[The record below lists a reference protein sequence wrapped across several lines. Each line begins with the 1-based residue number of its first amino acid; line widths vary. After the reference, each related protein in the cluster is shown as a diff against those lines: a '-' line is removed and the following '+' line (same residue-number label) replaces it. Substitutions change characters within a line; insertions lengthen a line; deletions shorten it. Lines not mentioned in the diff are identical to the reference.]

1 MSWGGGRERTLK
13 LYYKIEK
20 LSKMN
25 IKRKYLKHNKR
36 IEDHTYYFDQKYVT
50 RTYLPTEKNNRYLPK
65 NLNST
70 MCCNKKQIQLKLS
83 QRIKAER

>member
-1 MSWGGGRERTLK
+1 MGRGERTLK

-20 LSKMN
+20 LSKMI

-50 RTYLPTEKNNRYLPK
+50 RTYLPTENN
-65 NLNST
+65 N
-70 MCCNKKQIQLKLS
+70 
-83 QRIKAER
+83 